1 MYFEGS
7 MTIESRKK
15 KVFVL
20 AGEASGDLH
29 GSHVVRKLVLGS
41 EGFDACEVV
50 CWGGDMMAEAG
61 GKLLSHYKERAIMGL
76 WEVIRNLRKI
86 SQFLDQ
92 AKADILAEKPDLLL
106 LIDNPGFNLRI
117 AKWAKSQ
124 GIAVHYYIAPKAW
137 AWNTGRIKTMRR
149 VIDKLYVIFPFEV
162 SFFAKHQMSAE
173 YVGNPI
179 LEEIDRSLQ
188 RFHNQKAWDVDLAEE
203 LMDVKASEPISLE
216 ERFSEDVAE
225 NIRFGEISNKMG
237 RVILLMPGSRRNEV
251 RSLLPNFVAAA
262 RKFDAHSKCVVAGA
276 PGLDAAFY
284 KEILAEAVLGGRLSQ
299 RDVDSVKVYFG
310 ATYHLLM
317 QLGDGELI
325 GPIKSRFQNWG
336 LALVASGTA
345 TLETALLGVP
355 QVVAYRVNGFTYF
368 MAKRLVNLRWVSL
381 VNILLNRGLLEE
393 HLQDVSPERLSMAL
407 TQLSD
412 NQSNLQLGYQ
422 ELRDLLA
429 MPNGSSASDGVVRGI
444 LRQMS

>member
-7 MTIESRKK
+7 MTIELRKK

-41 EGFDACEVV
+41 EEFAACEVV
-50 CWGGDMMAEAG
+50 CWGGDLMAEAG

-162 SFFAKHQMSAE
+162 SFFAKYEMSAE
-173 YVGNPI
+173 YIGNPI

-188 RFHNQKAWDVDLAEE
+188 RFHNQKCWDVDLTDELGAPLGVEE
-203 LMDVKASEPISLE
+203 VCDSSHV
-216 ERFSEDVAE
+216 V
-225 NIRFGEISNKMG
+225 
-237 RVILLMPGSRRNEV
+237 LLMPGSRRNEV

-262 RKFDAHSKCVVAGA
+262 RKFDAQSKCVVAGA

-284 KEILAEAVLGGRLSQ
+284 KEILAEAVLGGSLSQ
-299 RDVDSVKVYFG
+299 ADVDSVKVYFG

-325 GPIKSRFQNWG
+325 GPIKSRFQNRG

-355 QVVAYRVNGFTYF
+355 QVVAYRVNGLTYF

>member
-1 MYFEGS
+1 

-50 CWGGDMMAEAG
+50 CWGGDLMAEAG

-117 AKWAKSQ
+117 AKWAKGQ

-179 LEEIDRSLQ
+179 LEEIERSLQ

-225 NIRFGEISNKMG
+225 NIRFGETSNKMG

-262 RKFDAHSKCVVAGA
+262 RKFDAQSMCVVAGA

-284 KEILAEAVLGGRLSQ
+284 KEILAEALLGGRLSQ
-299 RDVDSVKVYFG
+299 GDVDSVKVYFG

-325 GPIKSRFQNWG
+325 GPINSRFQNRG

-393 HLQDVSPERLSMAL
+393 HLQDVSPERLSIAL
-407 TQLSD
+407 IQLSD
-412 NQSNLQLGYQ
+412 NQSKLQVGYQ
-422 ELRDLLA
+422 ELRNLLA
-429 MPNGSSASDGVVRGI
+429 MPNASSASDGVVRGI

>member
-1 MYFEGS
+1 

-15 KVFVL
+15 KVFVM

-29 GSHVVRKLVLGS
+29 GSHVVRRLVLGS
-41 EGFDACEVV
+41 EEMDACEVV
-50 CWGGDMMAEAG
+50 CWGGDMMAAAG
-61 GKLLSHYKERAIMGL
+61 GRLLSHYKERAIMGL
-76 WEVIRNLRKI
+76 WEVIRSLKKI
-86 SQFLDQ
+86 LGFLDQ
-92 AKADILAEKPDLLL
+92 AKVDILAEKPDILL

-124 GIAVHYYIAPKAW
+124 GIKVHYYIAPKAW

-162 SFFAKHQMSAE
+162 SFFAKHQMVAE

-188 RFHNQKAWDVDLAEE
+188 RFHDQGAWDVDLAKE
-203 LMDVKASEPISLE
+203 LMDVKSSEHNSLE
-216 ERFSEDVAE
+216 ERFSDDAPE
-225 NIRFGEISNKMG
+225 NIRFGETLNKMG
-237 RVILLMPGSRRNEV
+237 RFVLLMPGSRRNEV
-251 RSLLPNFVAAA
+251 RPLLPNFVAAA
-262 RKFDAHSKCVVAGA
+262 RKFDTQAMCMVAGA
-276 PGLDAAFY
+276 PGLDAEFY
-284 KEILAEAVLGGRLSQ
+284 REILAEAVLGGRLSQ
-299 RDVDSVKVYFG
+299 LDADSVRVYFG

-325 GPIKSRFQNWG
+325 GPIKSRLQNRG

-393 HLQDVSPERLSMAL
+393 HLQDVSPERLSLAL
-407 TQLSD
+407 TQLTN
-412 NQSNLQLGYQ
+412 NQSNMQAGYQ
-422 ELRDLLA
+422 ELRELLV
-429 MPNGSSASDGVVRGI
+429 MPNGSSASDGVIRG
-444 LRQMS
+444 MTK

>member
-1 MYFEGS
+1 

-162 SFFAKHQMSAE
+162 SFFERYGMAAE

-179 LEEIDRSLQ
+179 LEAIDQSLQ
-188 RFHNQKAWDVDLAEE
+188 RFHEQRGWDVDLTDE
-203 LMDVKASEPISLE
+203 LGGTVGVEAMESDKKV
-216 ERFSEDVAE
+216 V
-225 NIRFGEISNKMG
+225 
-237 RVILLMPGSRRNEV
+237 LLMPGSRKNEV
-251 RSLLPNFVAAA
+251 RGLLPNFVAAA
-262 RKFDAHSKCVVAGA
+262 RKYNANAYCVVAGA
-276 PGLDAAFY
+276 PGLEPSFY
-284 KEILAEAVLGGRLSQ
+284 QEILRESVLKGEISKA
-299 RDVDSVKVYFG
+299 DADAVKVFFG

-317 QLGDGELI
+317 QLGDGVLT
-325 GPIKSRFQNWG
+325 GSVKSCFQDKG
-336 LALVASGTA
+336 VALVASGTA

-355 QVVAYRVNGFTYF
+355 QVVAYRVSGFTFF
-368 MAKRLVNLRWVSL
+368 MAKWLVKLRWISL
-381 VNILLNRGLLEE
+381 VNILLDRGLLQE
-393 HLQDVSPERLSMAL
+393 HLQDVSPERLSGAL
-407 TQLSD
+407 MQLNSHRAEVTA
-412 NQSNLQLGYQ
+412 GYQ
-422 ELRDLLA
+422 ELRQLLLI
-429 MPNGSSASDGVVRGI
+429 PDGSSASDGVVRGI
-444 LRQMS
+444 LRQVG

>member
-1 MYFEGS
+1 

-117 AKWAKSQ
+117 AEWAKAR
-124 GIAVHYYIAPKAW
+124 GIKVHYYIAPKAW

-225 NIRFGEISNKMG
+225 NIRFGETSNKMG

-262 RKFDAHSKCVVAGA
+262 RKFDAQSMCVVAGA

-317 QLGDGELI
+317 QLGDGVLT
-325 GPIKSRFQNWG
+325 GSVKSCFQDKG
-336 LALVASGTA
+336 VALVASGTA

-355 QVVAYRVNGFTYF
+355 QVVAYRVSGFTYF

-444 LRQMS
+444 LRQF

>member
-117 AKWAKSQ
+117 AEWAKAR
-124 GIAVHYYIAPKAW
+124 GIKVHYYIAPKAW

-225 NIRFGEISNKMG
+225 NIRFGETSNKMG

-262 RKFDAHSKCVVAGA
+262 RKFDAQSMCVVAGA

-325 GPIKSRFQNWG
+325 GPIKSRFQNRG

-355 QVVAYRVNGFTYF
+355 QVVAYRVSGFTYF

-444 LRQMS
+444 LRQF

>member
-1 MYFEGS
+1 
-7 MTIESRKK
+7 MTVESRKK

-29 GSHVVRKLVLGS
+29 GSHVVQKLVLGS

-50 CWGGDMMAEAG
+50 CWGGDMMAAAG
-61 GKLLSHYKERAIMGL
+61 GRLLSHYKERAIMGL
-76 WEVIRNLRKI
+76 WEVIRNLKKI
-86 SQFLDQ
+86 SGFLHQ
-92 AKADILAEKPDLLL
+92 AKVDILAEKPDLLL

-117 AKWAKSQ
+117 AEWAKSQ

-188 RFHNQKAWDVDLAEE
+188 RFHDQKCWDVDLVKE
-203 LMDVKASEPISLE
+203 LGDSSHV
-216 ERFSEDVAE
+216 V
-225 NIRFGEISNKMG
+225 
-237 RVILLMPGSRRNEV
+237 LLMPGSRKNEV

-262 RKFDAHSKCVVAGA
+262 RKFDAQSMCVVAGA
-276 PGLDAAFY
+276 PGLDTVFY
-284 KEILAEAVLGGRLSQ
+284 QEILAEAVLAGRLSQ
-299 RDVDSVKVYFG
+299 GDVDSVKVYFG

-325 GPIKSRFQNWG
+325 GPIKSGLQNRG

-368 MAKRLVNLRWVSL
+368 IAKRLVNLRWVSL

-393 HLQDVSPERLSMAL
+393 HLQDVSPEGLSIAL
-407 TQLSD
+407 TQLS
-412 NQSNLQLGYQ
+412 NNKSNIKAGCQ
-422 ELRDLLA
+422 ELRDLLV

-444 LRQMS
+444 LQQMS

>member
-1 MYFEGS
+1 MGGDDRVGS
-7 MTIESRKK
+7 DINSWRKRFLKDRMTVESRKK

-50 CWGGDMMAEAG
+50 CWGGDMMAAAG
-61 GKLLSHYKERAIMGL
+61 GRLLSHYKERAIMGL
-76 WEVIRNLRKI
+76 WEVIRNLKKI
-86 SQFLDQ
+86 SGFLDQ
-92 AKADILAEKPDLLL
+92 AKVDILAEKPDLLL

-179 LEEIDRSLQ
+179 LEEINRSLQ
-188 RFHNQKAWDVDLAEE
+188 RFHDQKCWDVDLVEE
-203 LMDVKASEPISLE
+203 VGDAQ
-216 ERFSEDVAE
+216 
-225 NIRFGEISNKMG
+225 
-237 RVILLMPGSRRNEV
+237 RVVLLMPGSRKNEV

-262 RKFDAHSKCVVAGA
+262 RKFDAQSICVVAGA
-276 PGLDAAFY
+276 PGLDAVFY
-284 KEILAEAVLGGRLSQ
+284 QEILAEALLGGRLSQ
-299 RDVDSVKVYFG
+299 GDVDSVKVYFG

-325 GPIKSRFQNWG
+325 GPITSRMQNRG

-393 HLQDVSPERLSMAL
+393 HLQDVSPEGLSMAL
-407 TQLSD
+407 TQLTD
-412 NQSNLQLGYQ
+412 NQSNMQAGYE

>member
-1 MYFEGS
+1 
-7 MTIESRKK
+7 MTVESRKK

-50 CWGGDMMAEAG
+50 CWGGDMMAAAG
-61 GKLLSHYKERAIMGL
+61 GRLLSHYKERAIMGL
-76 WEVIRNLRKI
+76 WEVIRNLKKI
-86 SQFLDQ
+86 SGFLDQ
-92 AKADILAEKPDLLL
+92 AKVDILAEKPDLLL

-117 AKWAKSQ
+117 AKWAMSQ

-188 RFHNQKAWDVDLAEE
+188 RFHDQKCWDVDLVEE
-203 LMDVKASEPISLE
+203 VGDAQ
-216 ERFSEDVAE
+216 
-225 NIRFGEISNKMG
+225 
-237 RVILLMPGSRRNEV
+237 RVVLLMPGSRKNEV

-262 RKFDAHSKCVVAGA
+262 RKFDAQSICVVAGA
-276 PGLDAAFY
+276 PGLDAVFY
-284 KEILAEAVLGGRLSQ
+284 QEILAEAVLGGRLSQ
-299 RDVDSVKVYFG
+299 GDVDSVKVYFG

-325 GPIKSRFQNWG
+325 GPIKSGLQNRG

-393 HLQDVSPERLSMAL
+393 HLQDVSPEGLSMAL
-407 TQLSD
+407 TQLSN
-412 NQSNLQLGYQ
+412 NQSHIKAGYQ

>member
-7 MTIESRKK
+7 MTIELRKK

-41 EGFDACEVV
+41 EEFAACEVV
-50 CWGGDMMAEAG
+50 CWGGDLMAEAG

-162 SFFAKHQMSAE
+162 SFFAKYEMSAE
-173 YVGNPI
+173 YIGNPI

-188 RFHNQKAWDVDLAEE
+188 RFHNQKCWDVDLTDELGAPLGVEE
-203 LMDVKASEPISLE
+203 VCDSSHV
-216 ERFSEDVAE
+216 V
-225 NIRFGEISNKMG
+225 
-237 RVILLMPGSRRNEV
+237 LLMPGSRRNEV

-262 RKFDAHSKCVVAGA
+262 RKFDAQSKCVVAGA

-284 KEILAEAVLGGRLSQ
+284 KEILSEALLGGRLSQ
-299 RDVDSVKVYFG
+299 ADVDSVKVYFG

-325 GPIKSRFQNWG
+325 GPIKSRFQNRG

>member
-1 MYFEGS
+1 
-7 MTIESRKK
+7 MTVESRKK

-50 CWGGDMMAEAG
+50 CWGGDMMAAAG
-61 GKLLSHYKERAIMGL
+61 GRLLSHYKERAIMGL
-76 WEVIRNLRKI
+76 WEVIRNLKKI
-86 SQFLDQ
+86 SGFLDQ

-117 AKWAKSQ
+117 AEWAKSQ

-225 NIRFGEISNKMG
+225 NIRFGETSNKMG
-237 RVILLMPGSRRNEV
+237 RVILLMPGSRKNEV

-262 RKFDAHSKCVVAGA
+262 RKFDEQSMCVVAGA

-284 KEILAEAVLGGRLSQ
+284 KEILAEALLGGRLSQ
-299 RDVDSVKVYFG
+299 GDVDSVKVYFG

-325 GPIKSRFQNWG
+325 GPIKSRFQNRG
-336 LALVASGTA
+336 LSLVASGTA

-407 TQLSD
+407 TQLSE
-412 NQSNLQLGYQ
+412 NQSNMQVGYQ

-429 MPNGSSASDGVVRGI
+429 MPNGSSASDGVIRGI

>member
-7 MTIESRKK
+7 MTIELRKK

-41 EGFDACEVV
+41 EEFVACEVV
-50 CWGGDMMAEAG
+50 CWGGDLMAEAG

-162 SFFAKHQMSAE
+162 SFFAKYEMSAE
-173 YVGNPI
+173 YIGNPI

-188 RFHNQKAWDVDLAEE
+188 RFHNQKCWDVDLTDELGAPLGVEE
-203 LMDVKASEPISLE
+203 VCDSSHV
-216 ERFSEDVAE
+216 V
-225 NIRFGEISNKMG
+225 
-237 RVILLMPGSRRNEV
+237 LLMPGSRRNEV

-262 RKFDAHSKCVVAGA
+262 RKFDAQSKCVVAGA

-284 KEILAEAVLGGRLSQ
+284 KEILSEALLGGRLSQ
-299 RDVDSVKVYFG
+299 ADVDSVKVYFG

-325 GPIKSRFQNWG
+325 GPIKSRFQNRG

>member
-1 MYFEGS
+1 
-7 MTIESRKK
+7 MTTESRKK
-15 KVFVL
+15 KVFVM

-29 GSHVVRKLVLGS
+29 GSHVVRRLVLGS
-41 EGFDACEVV
+41 KEIDACEVV

-61 GKLLSHYKERAIMGL
+61 GKLLSHYKERSIMGL

-92 AKADILAEKPDLLL
+92 AKIDILAEKPDLLL

-117 AKWAKSQ
+117 ADWAKSQ
-124 GIAVHYYIAPKAW
+124 GITVHYYIAPKAW

-149 VIDKLYVIFPFEV
+149 VIEKLYVIFPFEV
-162 SFFAKHQMSAE
+162 SFFAKHQMLAE

-188 RFHNQKAWDVDLAEE
+188 RFHDQKAWDVDLAEE

-216 ERFSEDVAE
+216 ERFSEDVTE
-225 NIRFGEISNKMG
+225 NIRFGETSNKMG
-237 RVILLMPGSRRNEV
+237 RVILLMPGSRKNEV
-251 RSLLPNFVAAA
+251 KSLLPNFVAAA
-262 RKFDAHSKCVVAGA
+262 RKFDNQAMCVVAGA

-284 KEILAEAVLGGRLSQ
+284 QEILAESVLGGLISQ
-299 RDVDSVKVYFG
+299 ADFDSVKVYFG

-325 GPIKSRFQNWG
+325 GPIKSRLQKRG

-407 TQLSD
+407 TQLSE
-412 NQSNLQLGYQ
+412 NQSNMQAGYQ

-429 MPNGSSASDGVVRGI
+429 MPNGSSASDVVVRGI
-444 LRQMS
+444 LRQMR